1 MARIPIRLY
10 GDPVLRL
17 RASEVEEI
25 DEGLRRLAADM
36 VETMRDAEGVGL
48 AANQVGELR
57 RVIVVDFKPVTD
69 EDRTEALI
77 NPRIIT
83 REGDLAIQEG
93 CLSIPGVNEEIK
105 RSARIQVAYLDLAGE
120 ARTLEGDGY
129 MSAVFQHEID
139 HLDGVLITDRISPV
153 RKGLIR
159 GVLKRITRDAE
170 SGHRA

>member
-1 MARIPIRLY
+1 MARLPIRLY

-17 RASEVEEI
+17 RAAEVEGV
-25 DEGLRRLAADM
+25 DEGLHRLAADM

-48 AANQVGELR
+48 AANQVGELQR
-57 RVIVVDFKPVTD
+57 LIVVDFKPVTD

-83 REGDLAIQEG
+83 REGDLVIQEG

-105 RSARIQVAYLDLAGE
+105 RSARIQVAYLDLEGAE
-120 ARTLEGDGY
+120 HTLESDGY

-159 GVLKRITRDAE
+159 GVLKRIARDADA
-170 SGHRA
+170 GHRA

>member
-105 RSARIQVAYLDLAGE
+105 RSASIQVAY
-120 ARTLEGDGY
+120 
-129 MSAVFQHEID
+129 EID

-153 RKGLIR
+153 RKSLIR
-159 GVLKRITRDAE
+159 GVLKRIARDAE

>member
-153 RKGLIR
+153 RKSLIR
-159 GVLKRITRDAE
+159 GVLKRIARDAE